1 MSLTVEIATRRDFK
15 NSDLW
20 DMHKLRAKIF
30 SGRMGW
36 DVPIISGM
44 EIDGYDAIDPY
55 YMMMREPGGILRGCW
70 RLLPTEGPYMLKD
83 TFPQLLHGIAPP
95 EDPRIWELSRFA
107 IETGGQQVFGF
118 SHIAMQSIGE
128 IIAYGHRVGIEQYV
142 TVTTTAIERMLRR
155 AGVVI
160 RRFGPPLTIGVEN
173 AVALYVDIEESFR
186 KLSLSGIEVPSA
198 FAAMRGVAEPI

>member
-1 MSLTVEIATRRDFK
+1 MHKTWVLTYCIGSKMSLTVEIATRRDFR

-30 SGRMGW
+30 HTRMGW
-36 DVPIISGM
+36 NVPLMSGM

-55 YMMMREPGGILRGCW
+55 YMMMREPEGILRGCW

-83 TFPQLLHGIAPP
+83 TFAQLLHGITPP
-95 EDPRIWELSRFA
+95 NDPVIWELSRFA
-107 IETGGQQVFGF
+107 IETEGQQVFGF
-118 SHIAMQSIGE
+118 SDIAMQSILE
-128 IIAYGHRVGIEQYV
+128 IIAYGSRVGIKQYV

-160 RRFGPPLTIGVEN
+160 KRFGPPIAIGVEN
-173 AVALYVDIEESFR
+173 AVALYVDIDESYR
-186 KLSLSGIEVPSA
+186 KLNYKD
-198 FAAMRGVAEPI
+198 